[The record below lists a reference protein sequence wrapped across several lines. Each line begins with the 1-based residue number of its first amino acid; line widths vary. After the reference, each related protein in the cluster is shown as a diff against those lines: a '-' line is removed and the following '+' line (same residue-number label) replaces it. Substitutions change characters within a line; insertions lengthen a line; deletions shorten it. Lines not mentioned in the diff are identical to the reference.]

1 MRRRARPRRR
11 GDDLLVRVHLLSPL
25 RHRASTCLPELRRR
39 ARRTATPRA
48 VTGASHLYLH
58 LPFCSSRCGYC
69 DFVTVVGRFD
79 EHGSYVS
86 ALLAELELERNRL
99 ATRLATIYLGGGTPT
114 LLQPAELA
122 RLLAALPPC
131 DELTVEANPETVTP
145 TVAALLHDA
154 GVDRISLGAQ
164 TFQPD

>member
-69 DFVTVVGRFD
+69 DFVTVVGRAD
-79 EHGSYVS
+79 QHARYVD
-86 ALLAELELERNRL
+86 AVLRELELECASL
-99 ATRLATIYLGGGTPT
+99 APEVETVYLGGGTP
-114 LLQPAELA
+114 
-122 RLLAALPPC
+122 
-131 DELTVEANPETVTP
+131 
-145 TVAALLHDA
+145 
-154 GVDRISLGAQ
+154 
-164 TFQPD
+164 